1 MRDQVEFLFADKCQ
15 SLLQIS
21 VIAFAESTQNKKFAI
36 SLNIVNVSL
45 GINIIFCMKINKVF
59 YKLVKPVQNGLAE
72 FNFLLL

>member
-59 YKLVKPVQNGLAE
+59 YKLVKSVQNGLAE